1 MIKMTLGELVIA
13 EQEGALVEIA
23 KLDLKIKDAIK
34 LTNVLKKVTEEL
46 SVFRQVRDE
55 KIKKYGVQK
64 DGNIIIEPNSEHLDT
79 FLAEIKEVQNNI
91 LEFDFDPFEY
101 EVIGDESKI
110 SAKTLLLLNF
120 LFV

>member
-34 LTNVLKKVTEEL
+34 LTKVLKKVTEEL

-55 KIKKYGVQK
+55 KIKKYGVEK

-79 FLAEIKEVQNNI
+79 FLAEIKEVQNNT

-110 SAKTLLLLNF
+110 SAKMLLLLNF

>member
-34 LTNVLKKVTEEL
+34 LTKVLKKVTEEL

-55 KIKKYGVQK
+55 KIKKYGVEK
-64 DGNIIIEPNSEHLDT
+64 DGNVVIESNSEHLET
-79 FLAEIKEVQNNI
+79 FLAEINEVQNNT
-91 LEFDFDPFEY
+91 LEFDFEPFEY
-101 EVIGDESKI
+101 EAIGDESKI